1 MDKNVVQLHERIRFH
16 LDELDSPRYHADTI
30 DEGINTAIGL
40 LVDNIIDKGAQRTQ
54 KERDA
59 LFPLEVKDYPV
70 FKKIGEDLLPITYIP
85 DDYRR
90 LLSMKLSVAA
100 SMTDLGWTGTITFGT
115 TRSSIVVDTT
125 PDVTIAVG
133 CYLKVPDG
141 AGIYVYVKIVSRT
154 TTGNPDDTFGLER
167 PLANIPTGTVT
178 AYTPGVITGYNS
190 EPTDY
195 DEINVA
201 EKDPYKKPDIST
213 EPPRVFHIE
222 SSDGIHLFYG
232 NTIVIIP
239 DGRICYVKSPVIVNR
254 GIEHVQTDGNF
265 TGSQTV
271 IAVEETVYSA
281 VTYDIGDEINV
292 TNGTNIT
299 SGKVVKSYT
308 NSDLPNILFDIIA
321 VGSAMLI
328 SERSGDEVRI
338 KILQKYNNFGYGG
351 NNLGHNQ

>member
-16 LDELDSPRYHADTI
+16 LDELDSPRYHEDTV

-40 LVDNIIDKGAQRTQ
+40 LVDNIVDKGAQRTQ

-59 LFPLEVKDYPV
+59 LFPIEVKDYPV
-70 FKKIGEDLLPITYIP
+70 FRKLGEDLLSIVHIP
-85 DDYRR
+85 DNYRR

-100 SMTDLGWTGTITFGT
+100 SMTDLGWTGTITAGT
-115 TRSSIVVDTT
+115 TESSIVVNAT

-141 AGIYVYVKIVSRT
+141 TGVYVYAKIISRT
-154 TTGNPDDTFGLER
+154 TTSNPDDTFGLER
-167 PLANIPTGTVT
+167 PLVNIPTGTVT

-201 EKDPYKKPDIST
+201 EKDPYKKPDISV

-222 SSDGIHLFYG
+222 SSDGIHLLYG
-232 NTIVIIP
+232 SATVIIL
-239 DGRICYVKSPVIVNR
+239 DGRICYVKNPAVVNR
-254 GIEHVQTDGNF
+254 GIGHAVADGNF
-265 TGSQTV
+265 SGDQTV
-271 IAVEETVYSA
+271 IAIELTVYDT
-281 VTYDIGDEINV
+281 VTYQIGEEISVLNA
-292 TNGTNIT
+292 TNIA

-321 VGSAMLI
+321 VGTAMLI
-328 SERSGDEVRI
+328 SERSGDEVRN
-338 KILQKYNNFGYGG
+338 KILQKYNNFGYADK
-351 NNLGHNQ
+351 LGHNQ